1 MSAVAVETT
10 TRSPN
15 PLDVVEEIV
24 LANEWPFDRTT
35 DDEMFVEIQGRWC
48 DYRLYFV
55 WQPEVGALQFT
66 CQFDMKVPGGRRAPV
81 NELLADVN
89 NRLWLGHFDVEPDD
103 HTPMFRHAL
112 LLRGQRGATIEQ
124 IEDLVEV
131 ALTES
136 ERYYPAFQFVIW
148 GGKTARDAIEAAI
161 LDTVGEA

>member
-1 MSAVAVETT
+1 
-10 TRSPN
+10 
-15 PLDVVEEIV
+15 
-24 LANEWPFDRTT
+24 
-35 DDEMFVEIQGRWC
+35 MFVEIQGRWC

-66 CQFDMKVPGGRRAPV
+66 CQFDMKVPGGRKAPV
-81 NELLADVN
+81 NELLAEVN

>member
-66 CQFDMKVPGGRRAPV
+66 C
-81 NELLADVN
+81 
-89 NRLWLGHFDVEPDD
+89 
-103 HTPMFRHAL
+103 
-112 LLRGQRGATIEQ
+112 
-124 IEDLVEV
+124 
-131 ALTES
+131 
-136 ERYYPAFQFVIW
+136 
-148 GGKTARDAIEAAI
+148 
-161 LDTVGEA
+161 

>member
-1 MSAVAVETT
+1 M
-10 TRSPN
+10 
-15 PLDVVEEIV
+15 
-24 LANEWPFDRTT
+24 
-35 DDEMFVEIQGRWC
+35 
-48 DYRLYFV
+48 
-55 WQPEVGALQFT
+55 
-66 CQFDMKVPGGRRAPV
+66 
-81 NELLADVN
+81 NELLAEVN